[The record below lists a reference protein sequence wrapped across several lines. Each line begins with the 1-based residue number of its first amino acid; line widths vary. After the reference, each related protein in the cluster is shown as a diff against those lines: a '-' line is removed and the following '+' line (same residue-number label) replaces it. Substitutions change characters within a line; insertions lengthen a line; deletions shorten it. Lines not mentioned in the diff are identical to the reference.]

1 MGVGD
6 RLDQGLWAAEEDMIG
21 SSREQAPL
29 DAGEERL
36 DARAAV
42 EQVECLW
49 LPGELAPHPESVEVP
64 IAEVLDVVEQH
75 DGRRC
80 LVDLEQRDDGV
91 WFGIEDRRR
100 DRVDRG
106 DSAAACDPACTCGPP
121 ADRVRG

>member
-6 RLDQGLWAAEEDMIG
+6 RLDQGLGAAEEDMIG

-36 DARAAV
+36 DTRTAV
-42 EQVECLW
+42 EQTECLR
-49 LPGELAPHPESVEVP
+49 LTSELAPHPESIEVP

-91 WFGIEDRRR
+91 RFGIEDRRR
-100 DRVDRG
+100 DRVDRR
-106 DSAAACDPACTCGPP
+106 DSATARDQ
-121 ADRVRG
+121 RVRAGR

>member
-6 RLDQGLWAAEEDMIG
+6 HLDQGLGTAEEDMIG
-21 SSREQAPL
+21 SSREQAPR
-29 DAGEERL
+29 DAGEKRL

-49 LPGELAPHPESVEVP
+49 LPGELAPHPESVEIP
-64 IAEVLDVVEQH
+64 IAKVLDVVEQH

-91 WFGIEDRRR
+91 RFGIEDRRR
-100 DRVDRG
+100 DRVDRR
-106 DSAAACDPACTCGPP
+106 DSATARDQ
-121 ADRVRG
+121 RVRAGR